1 MNYKG
6 IAAVVGMALAVS
18 VPALSAQGPMRT
30 GAWAGLGIG
39 GSSARLTC
47 QVCSGDR
54 ETAVS
59 GYVQVGG
66 TISSQVRFGLESGI
80 WWRDESQ
87 LQQWIASLGLVGY
100 FYPQRTGG
108 LFFKAGPTGLYY
120 KASDDDEDEVTSR
133 FYGVLVGMGYELPSA
148 GSFVISPALTIHAS
162 SFGRLASDDE
172 TVSRDVNLSLIQLTI
187 GITSR

>member
-1 MNYKG
+1 MNLKG
-6 IAAVVGMALAVS
+6 IAAVVGMALAVAA
-18 VPALSAQGPMRT
+18 PALSAQGPTRT

-47 QVCSGDR
+47 QVCAGDR

-59 GYVQVGG
+59 GYVQIGG
-66 TISSQVRFGLESGI
+66 TISAQVRFGLESGI
-80 WWRDESQ
+80 WWRDETQ
-87 LQQWIASLGLVGY
+87 LQQWIASFGLVGY
-100 FYPQRTGG
+100 FFPQSAGG

-120 KASDDDEDEVTSR
+120 RASDDDDDEVTSR
-133 FYGVLVGMGYELPSA
+133 SYGVLVGMGYELPSA

-162 SFGRLASDDE
+162 SFGRLAADDE